1 MVLNRRIILS
11 MIASSVLTAAMP
23 SAAFSESTAVA
34 DVLDR
39 FINIR
44 SMSGDFVQFDS
55 KGNPSEGTF
64 SFLRPGMARFDYRH
78 NSGLNIIADGKSVAV
93 ENKRLKTWN
102 LYPLSKTPLNLLL
115 GDKIEQNSGIIKYYV
130 ERDGLISIKMAD
142 QKSFGN
148 STIEILLDGNSG
160 ELRQWTLLDESGRD
174 TTVVVHNLKI
184 NTPIPKHIFRIPYKN
199 IRERN

>member
-64 SFLRPGMARFDYRH
+64 SFLRTGMARFDYRH

>member
-1 MVLNRRIILS
+1 

-34 DVLDR
+34 EVLDR

-64 SFLRPGMARFDYRH
+64 SFLRPGMARFDYRQ

-115 GDKIEQNSGIIKYYV
+115 GDKIEKNSGIIKYYV

-174 TTVVVHNLKI
+174 TTVVVHNIKI
-184 NTPIPKHIFRIPYKN
+184 NTPMPKHIFRIPYKN

>member
-1 MVLNRRIILS
+1 
-11 MIASSVLTAAMP
+11 MISSSVLTASMP

-34 DVLDR
+34 EVLDR

-64 SFLRPGMARFDYRH
+64 SFLRPGMARFDYRQ

-115 GDKIEQNSGIIKYYV
+115 GDKIEKNSGIIKYYV

-174 TTVVVHNLKI
+174 TTVVVHNIKI
-184 NTPIPKHIFRIPYKN
+184 NTPMPKHIFRIPYKN

>member
-34 DVLDR
+34 EVLDR

-64 SFLRPGMARFDYRH
+64 SFLRPGMARFDYRQ

-102 LYPLSKTPLNLLL
+102 LYPL
-115 GDKIEQNSGIIKYYV
+115 
-130 ERDGLISIKMAD
+130 
-142 QKSFGN
+142 
-148 STIEILLDGNSG
+148 
-160 ELRQWTLLDESGRD
+160 
-174 TTVVVHNLKI
+174 
-184 NTPIPKHIFRIPYKN
+184 
-199 IRERN
+199 